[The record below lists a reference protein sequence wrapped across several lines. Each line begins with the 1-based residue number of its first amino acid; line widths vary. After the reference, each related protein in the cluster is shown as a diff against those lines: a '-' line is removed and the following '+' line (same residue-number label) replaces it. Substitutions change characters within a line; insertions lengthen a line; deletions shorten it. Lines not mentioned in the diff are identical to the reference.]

1 MISFSDQNE
10 RLAEDPRLEV
20 AAVCRRIIEELVSSA
35 ASPAAFAEA
44 GGLLNRAADI
54 LAAGAHEAHP
64 DDPNSYFYFDRS
76 PALGMLNPVA
86 PPMRIIVDGLSVSA
100 AVTYG
105 PAHEGAPGLV
115 HGGMLAAAFDEL
127 IGLPTGLA
135 GFLSM
140 TARLT
145 VRYRSPTPLGVPLVY
160 TASLDRINGRKLTT
174 SGELRV
180 VADGRLCAEAEGL
193 VVTVGAG
200 MFERKTDGEG
210 S

>member
-1 MISFSDQNE
+1 MISFSDQKE
-10 RLAEDPRLEV
+10 RLADDPRLEV
-20 AAVCRRIIEELVSSA
+20 ASLCRRIIDELVSSA
-35 ASPAAFAEA
+35 ASAAAFAEA
-44 GGLLNRAADI
+44 GELLNRAADI

-64 DDPNSYFYFDRS
+64 EDPNSYFYADHS

-86 PPMRIIVDGLSVSA
+86 PPMAIVVDGTSVSA

-105 PAHEGAPGLV
+105 PTHEGAPGLV

-135 GFLSM
+135 GFHSL

-145 VRYRSPTPLGVPLVY
+145 VRYRSPTPLGEPLMY
-160 TASLDRINGRKLTT
+160 TASLDGINGRKLTT

-193 VVTVGAG
+193 FITVGAG

-210 S
+210 G